1 MEQVSSRF
9 PSESQSDSGRMM
21 KNHVEKGGRFLAWTP
36 FLPLV
41 MLFVILYLIPLGRT
55 VYLSFGGGETTL
67 DYYRQF
73 FSTPVYV
80 KVLRFTVTMSL
91 LVAVISVIV
100 GFGIA
105 YVLATSGRIVRN
117 VMFVAVLVPWLVTEL
132 VRNFSWLVI
141 LRGNGLLSQLQEVV
155 GLGSDPIVTSGTSGA
170 VLIGLVYV
178 ELPLAVLPLYAV
190 MRRLDLSLMNV
201 AASLGANIWRRT
213 VHVLLPMSVHGVM
226 TAWTLV
232 FLVTLGHFVTP
243 MILGGDRDLFMANLI
258 DVQVS
263 RLVNWEFGSVLAVV
277 LALSGLLVVA
287 ATGRFVRFDWLVD
300 E

>member
-1 MEQVSSRF
+1 M
-9 PSESQSDSGRMM
+9 
-21 KNHVEKGGRFLAWTP
+21 
-36 FLPLV
+36 
-41 MLFVILYLIPLGRT
+41 
-55 VYLSFGGGETTL
+55 
-67 DYYRQF
+67 
-73 FSTPVYV
+73 
-80 KVLRFTVTMSL
+80 
-91 LVAVISVIV
+91 
-100 GFGIA
+100 
-105 YVLATSGRIVRN
+105 
-117 VMFVAVLVPWLVTEL
+117 
-132 VRNFSWLVI
+132 
-141 LRGNGLLSQLQEVV
+141 
-155 GLGSDPIVTSGTSGA
+155 TSGTSGA

>member
-1 MEQVSSRF
+1 MEQVWSRF
-9 PSESQSDSGRMM
+9 PSESQPDSGRMM
-21 KNHVEKGGRFLAWTP
+21 KNHVKKGGGFLAWTP

-141 LRGNGLLSQLQEVV
+141 LRGNGLLSQLQEVRW
-155 GLGSDPIVTSGTSGA
+155 A
-170 VLIGLVYV
+170 
-178 ELPLAVLPLYAV
+178 
-190 MRRLDLSLMNV
+190 R
-201 AASLGANIWRRT
+201 
-213 VHVLLPMSVHGVM
+213 
-226 TAWTLV
+226 
-232 FLVTLGHFVTP
+232 
-243 MILGGDRDLFMANLI
+243 
-258 DVQVS
+258 
-263 RLVNWEFGSVLAVV
+263 
-277 LALSGLLVVA
+277 
-287 ATGRFVRFDWLVD
+287 
-300 E
+300 